1 MKNTF
6 LDKYKK
12 TLVIKVSGRNISRYI
27 NKAIKNKI
35 LWTDLK
41 IYNRNECTFKINEN
55 DLDNVEKTKGIY
67 KIEII
72 KLSGMLEIKNKI
84 NKNKYIFIFLIL
96 GISIIIFLSNVI
108 FEVEVIH
115 NNSEIKK
122 LLYKELENNNIKKY
136 TFKKTYD
143 ELQTIKKIIL
153 ENNKEKLEWI
163 EIETLGTKYVIKVE
177 ERKLKENIDNI
188 GNSHII
194 AKKSGIIKYI
204 YASSGEV
211 IRKKDEY
218 VKEGDIIISGEI
230 TRPNSSVIL
239 KPAIG
244 KVYAEVWKTVSVD
257 YPLTYKEEI
266 LTGKAKEIFI
276 LNIFNKRISLFD
288 FDKYATFKPDKKII
302 YENNFK
308 NINLTKEKQYEM
320 NVIDEVWT
328 IDEVIDKAKAL
339 SIKKVKETL
348 KEDERILDYIVL
360 EHYEDGSSIHM
371 KIFFKILENIGISKK
386 IEESPLT

>member
-12 TLVIKVSGRNISRYI
+12 TLIIKVSGRNISRYI
-27 NKAIKNKI
+27 NKTIKNKI

-41 IYNRNECTFKINEN
+41 ILNRNECTLKIEEN
-55 DLDNVEKTKGIY
+55 DLEKLKKFKGIY

-72 KLSGMLEIKNKI
+72 KLSGMLGIKSVI
-84 NKNKYIFIFLIL
+84 NKNKYILIFLML

-108 FEVEVIH
+108 FEVEVVH
-115 NNSEIKK
+115 NNIEIKK
-122 LLYKELENNNIKKY
+122 LLYKELESNNIKKY
-136 TFKKTYD
+136 TIKKKYNELQSIKKT
-143 ELQTIKKIIL
+143 IL

-163 EIETLGTKYVIKVE
+163 EIERVGTKYIIKVE
-177 ERKLKENIDNI
+177 ERKLKESPNNME
-188 GNSHII
+188 NKHII

-204 YASSGEV
+204 YASSGE
-211 IRKKDEY
+211 IIKKKDEY

-230 TRPNSSVIL
+230 IGPNNSIVL

-244 KVYAEVWKTVSVD
+244 KVYAEVWKTVDVD

-266 LTGKAKEIFI
+266 LTGNAKEIFV

-288 FDKYATFKPDKKII
+288 FDKYTTFKIDKKII

-308 NINLTKEKQYEM
+308 NINLTKEKQYEII
-320 NVIDEVWT
+320 VLDEVWT
-328 IDEVIDKAKAL
+328 IDEVVVKAKEL
-339 SIKKVKETL
+339 SIQKVKELL
-348 KEDERILDYIVL
+348 KEDERILDYKIL
-360 EHYEDGSSIHM
+360 DYHENGSSIHLKM
-371 KIFFKILENIGISKK
+371 FFKILEDIGITKK
-386 IEESPLT
+386 IEKTPQT